1 MKKSPDSSS
10 LLARRDFV
18 KTTGAVAGVSALAG
32 VRLPHVFAAG
42 SDQIQVALVGC
53 GGRGTGAARNALS
66 QKGSPKLVAMADVF
80 QHKLNNSYNSLSNAF
95 KDQVDVPDNRKF
107 IGFDGYKNAMDCLK
121 PGDIAIFTTPLAFR
135 WVHFKYAIEKG
146 LNVFMEKPVT
156 ADGPT
161 SKRMLELA
169 KQASAKNLKVGV

>member
-32 VRLPHVFAAG
+32 VRFPHVFAAG

-95 KDQVDVPDNRKF
+95 KDRW
-107 IGFDGYKNAMDCLK
+107 MCR
-121 PGDIAIFTTPLAFR
+121 TTGSSLDLMGTRTR
-135 WVHFKYAIEKG
+135 WIV
-146 LNVFMEKPVT
+146 
-156 ADGPT
+156 
-161 SKRMLELA
+161 
-169 KQASAKNLKVGV
+169 